1 MSWFILVWALC
12 NLGFVSL
19 ACSMSKHQ
27 KQIFKREL
35 TQSQSN
41 VATIVGWLFLVLG
54 LVACLMYQDSI
65 SNMISYWIGVLSFS
79 ALAVGLSLSYFEN
92 QIKTLVLGSVV
103 LSVLSLGTIIF

>member
-12 NLGFVSL
+12 NLGFIAL

-35 TQSQSN
+35 DAQKTRLAS
-41 VATIVGWLFLVLG
+41 VIGWILLTLG
-54 LVACLMYQDSI
+54 LISCLIYQDSV
-65 SNMISYWIGVLSFS
+65 SNMISYWFGVLSFS

-92 QIKTLVLGSVV
+92 HIKTLALASVV
-103 LSVLSLGTIIF
+103 FTVISFALIVI

>member
-12 NLGFVSL
+12 NLGFIAL

-35 TQSQSN
+35 DPQKTRL
-41 VATIVGWLFLVLG
+41 ATVIGWILLVLG
-54 LVACLMYQDSI
+54 LISCLIYQDSI
-65 SNMISYWIGVLSFS
+65 SNMISYWLGVLSFS

-92 QIKTLVLGSVV
+92 HVKTLALASVV
-103 LSVLSLGTIIF
+103 LTLISLGLIVI

>member
-12 NLGFVSL
+12 NLGFIAL

-35 TQSQSN
+35 DPQKTRL
-41 VATIVGWLFLVLG
+41 ATVIGWILLTLG
-54 LVACLMYQDSI
+54 LISCLIYQDSI
-65 SNMISYWIGVLSFS
+65 SNMISYCLGVLSFS

-92 QIKTLVLGSVV
+92 HVKTLALASVV
-103 LSVLSLGTIIF
+103 LTLISFALIAI